1 MRIGD
6 VQTRVAHGMSTAY
19 ASGLPG
25 LRRQQIVILADP
37 IKSNDVEVNYELSPA
52 PSHEDNARTGEELD
66 ALARTG
72 PPRSAALLS
81 VNSATWSVS
90 IAPGQAF
97 KASIPE
103 RLVESRRYQNKA
115 VTHTR

>member
-1 MRIGD
+1 
-6 VQTRVAHGMSTAY
+6 
-19 ASGLPG
+19 
-25 LRRQQIVILADP
+25 
-37 IKSNDVEVNYELSPA
+37 
-52 PSHEDNARTGEELD
+52 
-66 ALARTG
+66 
-72 PPRSAALLS
+72 
-81 VNSATWSVS
+81 VS